1 MRVSDANSNDARCT
15 RYAQT
20 EGLLV
25 GKSEFYKIRV
35 FLYN

>member
-15 RYAQT
+15 RCAHS
-20 EGLLV
+20 EGFLV
-25 GKSEFYKIRV
+25 GKSEFQKIRV